1 MAVAIRL
8 ARGGSKK
15 RPYYRLV
22 VADSRNARDGR
33 FIEKVGTY
41 NPLLAKDSPDR
52 VKLDAERISHWLSVG
67 AQPSDRVARFLDA
80 AGIKE
85 RPARNNPKKAEP
97 GDKAKE
103 RVEERA
109 TKAAAADEAA
119 AAAAAAPP
127 VEEAPVEEVAE
138 EATVEAVAEEVPV
151 EAVAEEASAEEA
163 PAEVNEATPNS
174 DAGDEADAVTG
185 ESAQAPAEGEVE
197 AEAAPVEAA
206 AEEAPAAE
214 AEAPAA
220 DAEAPDADAEAAPE
234 EAADTTSDAAT
245 VAEEASA
252 DESAADEKA
261 E

>member
-52 VKLDAERISHWLSVG
+52 VKLDADRISHWLSVG

-80 AGIKE
+80 AGIRE
-85 RPARNNPKKAEP
+85 RSARLNPVKAVP
-97 GDKAKE
+97 GEKAKE

-109 TKAAAADEAA
+109 GKLVAAEEAA
-119 AAAAAAPP
+119 AAAAAAPAVEAP
-127 VEEAPVEEVAE
+127 VAEEVTEEAPAVEEAPVEEV
-138 EATVEAVAEEVPV
+138 T
-151 EAVAEEASAEEA
+151 
-163 PAEVNEATPNS
+163 
-174 DAGDEADAVTG
+174 
-185 ESAQAPAEGEVE
+185 
-197 AEAAPVEAA
+197 
-206 AEEAPAAE
+206 AE

-220 DAEAPDADAEAAPE
+220 EEAPVEEATAEAETP
-234 EAADTTSDAAT
+234 
-245 VAEEASA
+245 VAE
-252 DESAADEKA
+252 
-261 E
+261 